1 MNYQWVK
8 KIVMASVLLF
18 GAVAHADVITDT
30 VAVDTFVSGF
40 GDSASW
46 THNLNDN
53 GFTLGSANSATL
65 AIEFYDDQ
73 DAWYEFGG
81 ELATIVVG
89 TIDFLDG
96 AIFYTPTSEWSGS
109 LGLNSMVGLNS
120 TGLLNV
126 SVWGLWGDFHI
137 GNSILEVTT
146 AIASVPEPGSLIL
159 FGLGLL
165 GLGVLRRKNA
175 A

>member
-1 MNYQWVK
+1 MNYQWLK
-8 KIVMASVLLF
+8 KIVLASVLMF
-18 GAVAHADVITDT
+18 GTAAQANVITDT
-30 VAVDTFVSGF
+30 VEVNDFLSGF
-40 GDSASW
+40 MDSATW

-53 GFTLGSANSATL
+53 GFVLGSATSATL
-65 AIEFYDDQ
+65 AIEFYDDK
-73 DAWYEFGG
+73 DSRWLPG
-81 ELATIVVG
+81 ELATIIVG

-96 AIFYTPTSEWSGS
+96 AIFYTPTSDWSSS
-109 LGLNSMVGLNS
+109 LGLNSMVGLNN

-126 SVWGLWGDFHI
+126 SVWSLWGDFHI

-146 AIASVPEPGSLIL
+146 AVASVPEPGSLIL

-165 GLGVLRRKNA
+165 GLGALRRKNA